1 MFVLQIH
8 VLINS
13 IEHLLGKRE
22 LVLVVLSSMPV
33 CINDNVQDPKQL
45 TQEIDKARRKFQ
57 WDGMEAMRS
66 MEASAKCIGRVCM
79 LIKYGGS
86 RVSNVKK

>member
-45 TQEIDKARRKFQ
+45 T
-57 WDGMEAMRS
+57 
-66 MEASAKCIGRVCM
+66 
-79 LIKYGGS
+79 
-86 RVSNVKK
+86 